1 MRRERSRYVVQGQRG
16 HHVFVHEPEGVR
28 PTEVPARTPREPPP
42 HAADAVAS
50 GADRERR
57 RPATKAERASNWRG
71 DGHAA
76 LRAWYER
83 ALATL
88 SLPHD
93 AFDVPTPFGTTH
105 VIAVGPVTGDPVVLL
120 HGMNANALAWKPQLA
135 ALGARY
141 RVYAPD
147 IIGSAGLSAPTRL
160 PERGPAAG
168 QWLADVLDGL
178 GVTIAHIMGISGGS
192 WNVLKFASA
201 APERV
206 RSAVLLSPNGF
217 APVRFPF
224 RLSRIPAL
232 LALIDRL
239 NGLTV
244 RSAKDARG
252 FLTRTSAPGVVQD
265 EETLELF
272 AIVMRSFRNQP
283 PPDTLPEA
291 ELRRVTAP
299 TLVLLGEREIFWDP
313 HAVIAQAHR
322 VLSDLRAAEIVQGAG
337 HALASDRPAFVNE
350 RLLRFLGEA
359 T

>member
-1 MRRERSRYVVQGQRG
+1 MTSNE
-16 HHVFVHEPEGVR
+16 
-28 PTEVPARTPREPPP
+28 
-42 HAADAVAS
+42 
-50 GADRERR
+50 
-57 RPATKAERASNWRG
+57 AERASNWRG

-105 VIAVGPVTGDPVVLL
+105 VLAVGPVTGDPIVLL
-120 HGMNANALAWKPQLA
+120 HGTNANALAWKPQLA

-147 IIGSAGLSAPTRL
+147 IIGSAGLSAETRV

-168 QWLADVLDGL
+168 EWLAHVLKGL
-178 GVTIAHIMGISGGS
+178 GLTSAHLMGISGGS
-192 WNVLKFASA
+192 WNVLKLASV

-206 RSAVLLSPNGF
+206 RSAVLMSPGGLM
-217 APVRFPF
+217 PVRLPF
-224 RLSRIPAL
+224 SLSRVPAF
-232 LALIDRL
+232 LALTDRL

-244 RSAKDARG
+244 RSAKDAQR
-252 FLTRTSAPGVVQD
+252 FLALVSGPGVAHD
-265 EETLELF
+265 AETLELF
-272 AIVMRSFRNQP
+272 AIVMRWFRNQP
-283 PPDTLPEA
+283 PPDALPEA

-337 HALASDRPAFVNE
+337 HALATDRPAFVNE